1 MLALLLTLVQPHQ
14 ISFSVFRSGDLTT
27 FDGELGYERKV
38 HAILSNGDEVYF
50 DGERLAERKVVAVLR
65 SGEVQKFEGARGL
78 ERKVRSVLPN
88 GKILFF
94 DGEPGKEVEVPSQ
107 CQSEEHFSNT
117 EQDSDRALLD
127 VEIESENFTALVII
141 SAAVLAAVAL
151 GKMVTDGLLSAVE
164 CLARLM
170 AIYFILL
177 SIARILIVGGIFVG
191 VVALTKITA
200 TAIGVVSIQRV
211 YSRVRK

>member
-1 MLALLLTLVQPHQ
+1 M
-14 ISFSVFRSGDLTT
+14 
-27 FDGELGYERKV
+27 
-38 HAILSNGDEVYF
+38 
-50 DGERLAERKVVAVLR
+50 
-65 SGEVQKFEGARGL
+65 QKFEGARGL

-200 TAIGVVSIQRV
+200 TAVGVVSIQRV